1 MRLNNKLNT
10 HFEGR
15 VHLIHSSQL
24 IREPGKTLLGV
35 CQFLQL
41 NCDQQYIKDCS
52 SIIYKEAT
60 KTRYSVVWTEEQK
73 ELVREKLQKFPSLK
87 GYNFD
92 N

>member
-1 MRLNNKLNT
+1 MR
-10 HFEGR
+10 FEGA
-15 VHLIHSSQL
+15 VHEIHSSQL
-24 IREPGKTLLGV
+24 IRKQGKTLLGV